1 MRIVHMAD
9 SHLGFSNYNRVDRL
23 GRNVVEEMIYKGFE
37 EAIER
42 IVDLSPDALV
52 HAGDVF
58 HHVRPRIRP
67 LYVFKKALER
77 LVDAGIP
84 VIIISGNHDSPKS
97 YSHLS
102 PFYMYEGLDGVF
114 IAHRYRL
121 ENFEAGDHTFHCL
134 PFCLDPHDYM
144 AEFEKIR
151 LSGSDV
157 LVMHGIV
164 EALRNERMM
173 TVGEHEINDSLL
185 KSDFD
190 YIALGHYHGQA
201 QISGNAWYSG
211 SIEYFN
217 FGEARQ
223 VKGLLQVDLE
233 SGRVEQIPIRPL
245 YMIDH
250 PPLDCSGMRPEEIIE
265 GMEDLCQEMEGRMV
279 RLNLINVGRGAYRRI
294 DQSRINRLAS
304 RAIHLMVR
312 VEYEDEAPLSRR
324 ERVDVLGIPEE
335 FGRFICEEG
344 GISPAIEKEVVE
356 YGTGLF
362 KNIVAANQTEALDA
376 PQ

>member
-1 MRIVHMAD
+1 MAD

-67 LYVFKKALER
+67 LYVFKKGLER
-77 LVDAGIP
+77 LIDEGIP
-84 VIIISGNHDSPKS
+84 VVIISGNHDSPKS
-97 YSHLS
+97 YSHIS
-102 PFYMYEGLDGVF
+102 PFYMYEGMNGVH

-121 ENFEAGDHTFHCL
+121 EHFEVGDHIFHCL

-144 AEFEKIR
+144 TEFEKIR
-151 LSGSDV
+151 LSGADV
-157 LVMHGIV
+157 LAMHGIV
-164 EALRNERMM
+164 EAMHSERMM

-223 VKGLLQVDLE
+223 VKGLLQVDLDR
-233 SGRVEQIPIRPL
+233 GKVEQIPVRPR

-250 PPLDCSGMRPEEIIE
+250 PPLDCSDMRSEEIIE
-265 GMEDLCQEMEGRMV
+265 GMEDLCEEMEEKMV
-279 RLNLINVGRGAYRRI
+279 RLNLTNVSRGAYRRI

-304 RAIHLMVR
+304 RAIHLKIR
-312 VEYEDEAPLSRR
+312 VEYDDEAPAPQ
-324 ERVDVLGIPEE
+324 RVKVDALGIPEE
-335 FGRFICEEG
+335 FGRFIKEEG
-344 GISPAIEKEVVE
+344 GLSPNMARDVME
-356 YGTGLF
+356 YGTALF
-362 KNIVAANQTEALDA
+362 REIVAANQTEALDA